1 MKAREQLRVDTLRS
15 ALTGFT
21 YKRGETGREPTDDEE
36 LDVLR
41 RLVKQRGDSIEEFTK
56 AGRVELAEK
65 ERAERDVLS
74 KYLPQQKSEEEIR
87 AVVMA
92 AIAALPEGARNQGS
106 AMKAIM
112 PQLRGLAD
120 GKLVAKVVQEALA
133 AGKSK

>member
-41 RLVKQRGDSIEEFTK
+41 RLVKQRGDSIKEFTK

-92 AIAALPEGARNQGS
+92 SIAALPEGARNQGS